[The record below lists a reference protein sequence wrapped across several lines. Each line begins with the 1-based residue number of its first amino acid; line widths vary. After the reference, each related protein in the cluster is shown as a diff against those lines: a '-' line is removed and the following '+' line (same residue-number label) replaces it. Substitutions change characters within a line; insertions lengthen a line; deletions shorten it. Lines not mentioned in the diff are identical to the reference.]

1 MKSTFVVFLVVVVAS
16 SAYGKAFRHKRQS
29 DNNEDGLDDRYGFE
43 NRRPWQNQNQLPWQ
57 NQNGGGQSSWQNQNQ
72 NGGAQFPW
80 QNQNGGRPWQ
90 NQNQNQGQ
98 SPWQNQNQNGGQ
110 GQFPW
115 QNQNQNQLPT
125 TASTTQAPNG
135 NGGSSNA
142 ECLRNCPVTPEYNP
156 VCGTDNVTYTNPG
169 RLGCAQACGVS
180 VSLLRSSPCP
190 TSTPAP
196 SS

>member
-29 DNNEDGLDDRYGFE
+29 DNNEDGLDDR
-43 NRRPWQNQNQLPWQ
+43 
-57 NQNGGGQSSWQNQNQ
+57 
-72 NGGAQFPW
+72 
-80 QNQNGGRPWQ
+80 
-90 NQNQNQGQ
+90 
-98 SPWQNQNQNGGQ
+98 
-110 GQFPW
+110 
-115 QNQNQNQLPT
+115 
-125 TASTTQAPNG
+125 
-135 NGGSSNA
+135 GSSNA